1 MTAEMRGGVPVT
13 PQQAA
18 IVDHVREHPVTVVSA
33 GAGSGKTYTM
43 VATVLDLIERGLA
56 TVNQF
61 VLITF
66 TNKAADELRERIERA
81 LADRSRRAEREGDD
95 AGRRLWQRQQERLAG
110 AHIGTI
116 HSYCA
121 HVLKT
126 YGYGERVAHTADISM
141 ARSLFT
147 ETLADTTEA
156 SLAGPDAL
164 LFSPDLD
171 WDDHHAAHIIG
182 AILDN
187 IRQRGLIR
195 RSCWR
200 RRAPS
205 PTMTASSTGS
215 RSLTSSRGRT
225 PPTPRG
231 RTTSSASIATTCS
244 AARPISSRG
253 RAARRCYSA
262 RAALALSLHRRV
274 PGYRS
279 HPEAHPR
286 RPPRSPRRA
295 ARRGRPKAV
304 DLRLPRRRL
313 HALAD
318 LAEQNAVAILPL
330 NVSRR
335 PTRKP
340 RSAEWPVPGNE
351 RPVSRPRRPAR
362 SVGGHNRAHNRTP
375 PLIYA
380 AAETNDRDA
389 RIAKT
394 ADAIRWLLRQRID
407 DP

>member
-244 AARPISSRG
+244 AARPISSLDGRRG
-253 RAARRCYSA
+253 GATALACAGAIFFIDEFQDTDRTQKRILDAHRDHLAGLLVVGDRKQSIYGFRAAVSTPSRIWPSRTRWRSCRSTSA
-262 RAALALSLHRRV
+262 PPDAQSSI
-274 PGYRS
+274 YRM
-279 HPEAHPR
+279 AC
-286 RPPRSPRRA
+286 
-295 ARRGRPKAV
+295 
-304 DLRLPRRRL
+304 
-313 HALAD
+313 
-318 LAEQNAVAILPL
+318 
-330 NVSRR
+330 SR
-335 PTRKP
+335 
-340 RSAEWPVPGNE
+340 
-351 RPVSRPRRPAR
+351 
-362 SVGGHNRAHNRTP
+362 
-375 PLIYA
+375 
-380 AAETNDRDA
+380 
-389 RIAKT
+389 
-394 ADAIRWLLRQRID
+394 Q
-407 DP
+407 